1 MIKTSRHDIIWN
13 YTANILN
20 IGVSIVVLPLILKM
34 LTAEEVGLWY
44 VFLSIS
50 SLALLIDFGFSAT
63 LMRHISYAVSG
74 ASEILE
80 EGVPHQIGEEPNY
93 PLVKSI
99 VFAAKGIYR
108 SLALIATLALSIGGT
123 TYIVYV
129 LNIHELDL
137 ILAWGLYALA
147 SIITILSSFWLPILK
162 GSGAIKAANKV
173 TIFSKLTYLILAA
186 IGLSFKGGLVL
197 LTASYLLSIVM
208 MWIWSQI
215 EFKRHLGPAYV
226 QSHKDT
232 SYHIKEVFVRIWPN
246 SKRSG
251 LVNVGAW
258 LTTKGSTL
266 ISSYFLGLEVTGQFG
281 VTVQLLTVVG
291 NISSLLFN
299 TYLPELASTRTR
311 HDDKRFKQLFSRAIL
326 VQWILTFLGNFG
338 IVFIIPFLL
347 TWINVSTELL
357 PQPWLLIMSVILFLE
372 QNHSTFAILITLS
385 NKVPFVPSSLIS
397 GISIISIS
405 FILVSMGYNIGSII
419 LTQGIVQLAYN
430 NWVWPYR
437 VFKENN
443 LGIRDILKL
452 WR

>member
-1 MIKTSRHDIIWN
+1 M
-13 YTANILN
+13 
-20 IGVSIVVLPLILKM
+20 
-34 LTAEEVGLWY
+34 
-44 VFLSIS
+44 
-50 SLALLIDFGFSAT
+50 
-63 LMRHISYAVSG
+63 
-74 ASEILE
+74 
-80 EGVPHQIGEEPNY
+80 GEEPNY
-93 PLVKSI
+93 ALVKSI

-108 SLALIATLALSIGGT
+108 RLALIAALALSVGGT
-123 TYIVYV
+123 GYIVFV
-129 LNIHELDL
+129 LNIRELDL
-137 ILAWGLYALA
+137 VIAWGFYALA
-147 SIITILSSFWLPILK
+147 SILTILSSFWLPILK

-186 IGLSFKGGLVL
+186 IGLTFRGGLVL
-197 LTASYLLSIVM
+197 LTLSYLLSIVM

-215 EFKRHLGPAYV
+215 EFKRHLGPTYT
-226 QSHKDT
+226 QTHKNE
-232 SYHIKEVFVRIWPN
+232 SYHLKEVFARIWPN

-251 LVNVGAW
+251 LVNIGAW

-326 VQWILTFLGNFG
+326 VQWLLTFMGNFG
-338 IVFIIPFLL
+338 VVFIIPILL
-347 TWINVSTELL
+347 TWINVSTKLL
-357 PQPWLLIMSVILFLE
+357 PQPWLLIMSIILYLE

-385 NKVPFVPSSLIS
+385 NKVPFVPASLIS
-397 GISIISIS
+397 GVSIISIS
-405 FILVSMGYNIGSII
+405 FILVSMGFGIGSII
-419 LTQGIVQLAYN
+419 LTQGFVQLAYN

-437 VFKENN
+437 VFKENA
-443 LGIRDILKL
+443 LSMHDLFTV

>member
-1 MIKTSRHDIIWN
+1 MIKTSRNDIIWN

-34 LTAEEVGLWY
+34 LSAEEVGLWY

-80 EGVPHQIGEEPNY
+80 EGVPHQIGDEPNY
-93 PLVKSI
+93 ALVKSI
-99 VFAAKGIYR
+99 VDAAKGIYR
-108 SLALIATLALSIGGT
+108 LLAVIATIALSIGGT
-123 TYIVYV
+123 FYIVYV
-129 LNIHELDL
+129 LNIHEIELV
-137 ILAWGLYALA
+137 IAWGFYALA
-147 SIITILSSFWLPILK
+147 SVLTILSSFWLPILK

-186 IGLSFKGGLVL
+186 IGLTFRGGLVL
-197 LTASYLLSIVM
+197 LTLAYLLSIVM

-215 EFKRHLGPAYV
+215 EFRRHLGASYV
-226 QSHKDT
+226 QAHKDE
-232 SYHIKEVFVRIWPN
+232 SYHIKEVFARIWPN

-251 LVNVGAW
+251 LVNIGAW

-281 VTVQLLTVVG
+281 VTIQLLTVVG
-291 NISSLLFN
+291 NVSSLLFN

-326 VQWILTFLGNFG
+326 VQWTLTFLGNFG
-338 IVFIIPFLL
+338 VVFIVPFLL

-357 PQPWLLIMSVILFLE
+357 PQPWLLIMSAILFLE
-372 QNHSTFAILITLS
+372 QNHSTFAVLITLS
-385 NKVPFVPSSLIS
+385 NKVPFVPASLIS
-397 GISIISIS
+397 GVSIISLS
-405 FILVSMGYNIGSII
+405 FILISFGFGIGAII

-437 VFKENN
+437 VFKEHS
-443 LGIRDILKL
+443 LSIKEILRL

>member
-1 MIKTSRHDIIWN
+1 MIKTSRNDIIWN

-34 LTAEEVGLWY
+34 LSAEEVGLWY

-80 EGVPHQIGEEPNY
+80 EGVPHQIGDEPNY
-93 PLVKSI
+93 ALVKSI
-99 VFAAKGIYR
+99 VDAAKGIYR
-108 SLALIATLALSIGGT
+108 LLAVIATIALSIGGT
-123 TYIVYV
+123 FYIVYV
-129 LNIHELDL
+129 LNIHEIEL
-137 ILAWGLYALA
+137 IFAWGFYALA
-147 SIITILSSFWLPILK
+147 SVLTILSSFWLPILK

-186 IGLSFKGGLVL
+186 IGLTFRGGLVL
-197 LTASYLLSIVM
+197 LTLAYLLSIVM
-208 MWIWSQI
+208 MWVWSQI
-215 EFKRHLGPAYV
+215 EFRRHLGASYV
-226 QSHKDT
+226 QAHKDE
-232 SYHIKEVFVRIWPN
+232 SYHIKEVFARIWPN

-251 LVNVGAW
+251 LVNIGAW

-281 VTVQLLTVVG
+281 VTIQLLTVVG
-291 NISSLLFN
+291 NVSSLLFN

-326 VQWILTFLGNFG
+326 VQWTLTFLGNFG
-338 IVFIIPFLL
+338 VVFIVPFLL

-372 QNHSTFAILITLS
+372 QNHSTFAVLITLS

-397 GISIISIS
+397 GVSIISLS
-405 FILVSMGYNIGSII
+405 FILVSFGFGIGAII

-437 VFKENN
+437 VFKEHS
-443 LGIRDILKL
+443 LSIKEILRL